1 MASDSHTRAAG
12 SAARKRGRHHL
23 TLATIRRLIRSGWL
37 VFRSM
42 LSAVMATPPTVRI
55 VLGLVLILLVWL
67 TGNWVYHAIHKP
79 SEVFFPL
86 DGTLAK
92 SPRATWREYGSLF
105 RDHSTAVMTPELL
118 ASLAQ
123 VEGAGNPVAR
133 TYWRLRPTWN
143 PLEIYQPASSAVG
156 MYQITDGTFDE
167 AKRYCIH
174 DHVVIADGPWHD
186 VRSCWFNSLYFR
198 VLPSHAIELTS
209 ALLDRGVASAIGG
222 RRTAATLQQ
231 KQDLAAIIHL
241 CGAGA
246 GHAYAARGFRLLPR
260 QHCGDH
266 DVGAYL
272 AQVRAMKRQ
281 FARLA
286 VGDSPSPVLKS
297 R

>member
-1 MASDSHTRAAG
+1 
-12 SAARKRGRHHL
+12 
-23 TLATIRRLIRSGWL
+23 
-37 VFRSM
+37 M
-42 LSAVMATPPTVRI
+42 LSAVMATPPVVRVI
-55 VLGLVLILLVWL
+55 LGIAFILILWL

-86 DGTLAK
+86 DGALAK
-92 SPRATWREYGSLF
+92 SPRATWREYGFLF
-105 RDHSTAVMTPELL
+105 REHSTAVIAPELL
-118 ASLAQ
+118 AALAQ

-133 TYWRLRPTWN
+133 TYWRWRLTSN
-143 PLEIYQPASSAVG
+143 PLELYQPASSAVG
-156 MYQITDGTFDE
+156 MYQITDGTFAE

-174 DHVVIADGPWHD
+174 DHVVVTEGPWHNL
-186 VRSCWFNSLYFR
+186 RSCWFNSLYVR

-209 ALLDRGVASAIGG
+209 ALLDRQVASTIGG
-222 RRTAATLQQ
+222 RRTAATLQH

-246 GHAYAARGFRLLPR
+246 GQAYAARGFRLLPR
-260 QHCGDH
+260 QKCGDH

-272 AQVRAMKRQ
+272 ARVNAMKRQ

-286 VGDSPSPVLKS
+286 VIDSPSPVLKS